1 VQALLVR
8 PRTTIIATVRPG
20 APVVSLSEACL
31 EISKGEGTI
40 LHALAVNVSAGTE
53 TSALKRLLDHEIGPN
68 VDHVDVFISSIGHTD
83 VMKPVLETSPQAMRE
98 PFEVNTIT
106 PLTWL
111 QAFWPLMVASLE
123 ESVAAAPTKLF
134 FLSSSVGCIGEWME
148 PMPGGAYG
156 PAKAALNWVVR
167 KLHFELAKEGMVSVA
182 VHPGWVQTEMG
193 DMAAKSWN
201 YPGKPPLTVAQS
213 VEGILS
219 LVDGAT
225 RENSSGKFLSYD
237 GKEIPW

>member
-1 VQALLVR
+1 MQALLVR

-31 EISKGEGTI
+31 KTSQGEGTQ
-40 LHALAVNVSAGTE
+40 LHTLAVNFSTTTE
-53 TSALKRLLDHEIGPN
+53 TSALKTLLDHEIRPKVN
-68 VDHVDVFISSIGHTD
+68 HVDVFISSIGHTD
-83 VMKPVLETSPQAMRE
+83 VMKPVLETSPRAMRE
-98 PFEVNTIT
+98 HFEVNTIT

-111 QAFWPLMVASLE
+111 QAFWPLMGAPLDE
-123 ESVAAAPTKLF
+123 AVAAAPTKIF

-182 VHPGWVQTEMG
+182 VHPG
-193 DMAAKSWN
+193 
-201 YPGKPPLTVAQS
+201 
-213 VEGILS
+213 
-219 LVDGAT
+219 
-225 RENSSGKFLSYD
+225 
-237 GKEIPW
+237 